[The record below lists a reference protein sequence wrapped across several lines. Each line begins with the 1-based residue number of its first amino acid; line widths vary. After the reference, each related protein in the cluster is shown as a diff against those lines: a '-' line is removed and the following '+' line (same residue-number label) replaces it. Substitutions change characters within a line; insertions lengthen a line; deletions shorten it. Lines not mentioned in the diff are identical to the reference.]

1 MSTTKVRILAFAGS
15 TRKDSF
21 NKRLVQVAA
30 GGARAQ
36 GAEVTFI
43 DLAQFPLPLFDE
55 DLEAR
60 EGLPENA
67 KKLKDLF
74 KSHQGLL
81 IASPEYNSSVSAVL
95 KNVID
100 WVTRPSGDARPL
112 EAFGGKVAGIMAAS
126 PGALGGLRGLV
137 HLRAILGNI
146 QVLVVPDQFA
156 LVKASDAF
164 DANGK
169 LKDAKQQETAEAI
182 GAKVAKV
189 AARLAG

>member
-169 LKDAKQQETAEAI
+169 LKDAKQQETVEAI